1 MAKPTTTVE
10 VVFDETPV
18 LSGDAFTL
26 DDTTKGVLN
35 NPFYLLDGH
44 LVFVDVTSDV
54 QQVTV
59 NRGRSR
65 QLDEY
70 RAGSAQITFDNDS
83 RAYDPLNTGSAYYPY
98 VLPRRYVRIKS
109 NGISIFAGLINQWSI
124 EYQPPQQ
131 SIVTASC
138 ADAFALLAV
147 QTIDTYTP
155 DVQLS
160 GARIAEILSRPEV
173 NFVGTSVSID
183 AGTSTLGAFPITDNT
198 NALGYLHQIE
208 RSEQGY
214 LFATKDNT
222 LRFRDS
228 ASVVSQT
235 GSVAFADDGT
245 GTCSYMTL
253 DVETGD
259 ELLFNRVVASSPAG
273 VEQVVSDSTSI
284 ATYDTITLQQT
295 DLLNSTTDEVLAI
308 ANLLL
313 AQYKTPE
320 VRYTG
325 ITQQLGALGAAAQ
338 NALLSLDLTDL
349 ATVKRTYA
357 VGSPASVTKYVLVEG
372 ITHQIT
378 PTAHKIGYRFGS
390 LQQAGFILNSGTF
403 GLLDVGSLT

>member
-35 NPFYLLDGH
+35 NPYFLLDGH
-44 LVFVDVTSDV
+44 LNFVDVTSDV
-54 QQVTV
+54 LSVSV

-70 RAGSAQITFDNDS
+70 RAGTAQIEFDNDH
-83 RAYDPLNTGSAYYPY
+83 RRYDPLNTGSPYYPY
-98 VLPRRYVRIKS
+98 VLPRRYVRVKS
-109 NGISIFAGLINQWSI
+109 NDISIFAGLINQWTI

-131 SIVTASC
+131 SFVSASC
-138 ADAFALLAV
+138 ADAFALLAG

-155 DVQLS
+155 DEQLS
-160 GARIAEILSRPEV
+160 GARVSDILSRPEV
-173 NFVGTSVSID
+173 NFVGTSTSID
-183 AGTSTLGAFPITDNT
+183 TGTSTLGAFTIDDNT
-198 NALGYLHQIE
+198 SALSYLRQIE

-214 LFATKDNT
+214 LFANAANT
-222 LRFRDS
+222 LRFRDRS
-228 ASVVSQT
+228 SVLAQT
-235 GSVAFADDGT
+235 GGVAFADDGT
-245 GTCSYMTL
+245 GTSSYMTL

-259 ELLFNRVVASSPAG
+259 ELLYNRIVASSPAG
-273 VEQVVSDSTSI
+273 VEQVVSDATSI

-295 DLLNSTTDEVLAI
+295 DLLNSTVDEVLSI

-313 AQYKTPE
+313 SQYKSPE
-320 VRYTG
+320 VRFTG
-325 ITQQLGALGAAAQ
+325 ISQQLGALGTVAQ
-338 NALLSLDLTDL
+338 NALLTLDLTDL
-349 ATVKRTYA
+349 ATVKRTYTT
-357 VGSPASVTKYVLVEG
+357 GTPTSITKYVLIEG

-378 PTAHKIGYRFGS
+378 PTAHKIAYRLGA
-390 LQQAGFILNSGTF
+390 LAQVGLILDSGTF

>member
-35 NPFYLLDGH
+35 NPYYLLDGH
-44 LVFVDVTSDV
+44 LNFVDVTSDV
-54 QQVTV
+54 LTANI

-70 RAGSAQITFDNDS
+70 RAGTAQITFDNDS
-83 RAYDPLNTGSAYYPY
+83 RAYDPLNTASPYYPY
-98 VLPRRYVRIKS
+98 VIPRRYVRVKS

-131 SIVTASC
+131 SFVTASC
-138 ADAFALLAV
+138 ADAFALLAA
-147 QTIDTYTP
+147 QTIDTFTP
-155 DVQLS
+155 AEQLA
-160 GARIAEILSRPEV
+160 GARVAEILSRPEV
-173 NFVGTSVSID
+173 NFIGTSASVD
-183 AGTSTLGAFPITDNT
+183 AGTSTLGAFTIDDNT

-214 LFATKDNT
+214 LFATAENT
-222 LRFRDS
+222 LKFRDRS
-228 ASVVSQT
+228 SVLAQT
-235 GSVAFADDGT
+235 GAVAFADDGT
-245 GTCSYMTL
+245 GTSSYMTL

-259 ELLFNRVVASSPAG
+259 ELLYNRIVALSPAG
-273 VEQVVSDSTSI
+273 VEQIVSDSTSI

-295 DLLNSTTDEVLAI
+295 DLLNSTTSEVLDI

-313 AQYKTPE
+313 AQYRSPE

-325 ITQQLGALGAAAQ
+325 ITQQLGALSGTAQ
-338 NALLSLDLTDL
+338 NSLLTLDLTDL
-349 ATVKRTYA
+349 ATVKRTYTA
-357 VGSPASVTKYVLVEG
+357 GSPASVTRYVLVEG

-390 LQQAGFILNSGTF
+390 LSQLGFILNSGSF
-403 GLLDVGSLT
+403 GLLDVGNLT